1 MADSPHIMIVE
12 SPYYEEINNNMV
24 ESVLIE
30 LSNFG
35 ATHERF
41 EVPGSFEL
49 PGAIRFAIE
58 SEKINPERKKFDGY
72 IALGCVI
79 RGETSHYD
87 YVCGESARGLN
98 DLVLEHGIALGYGV
112 LTTENREQAIA
123 RSSRDQHDRGGAA
136 ARACLA
142 MIEMKRE
149 FNLVKR

>member
-1 MADSPHIMIVE
+1 MSDAPHIMIVE

-30 LSNFG
+30 LDQAG
-35 ATHERF
+35 ATYERF

-49 PGAIRFAIE
+49 PGAIRMAIE
-58 SEKINPERKKFDGY
+58 SYNYASDRKRFDGY

-87 YVCGESARGLN
+87 YVCEESARGLN
-98 DLVLEHGIALGYGV
+98 DLVLKYAIALGYGV
-112 LTTENREQAIA
+112 LTTENREQALV

-142 MIEMKRE
+142 MIEMKRK
-149 FNLVKR
+149 FNLYPR

>member
-1 MADSPHIMIVE
+1 VNDLPHIMIVE

-30 LSNFG
+30 LSQKR
-35 ATHERF
+35 ATYDRF

-49 PGAIRFAIE
+49 PGAIRMAIE
-58 SEKINPERKKFDGY
+58 ADTSRSDKNRYDGY

-98 DLVLEHGIALGYGV
+98 DLVLKYGIALGYGV
-112 LTTENREQAIA
+112 LTTENRDQALV
-123 RSSRDQHDRGGAA
+123 RSRRDQHDRGGAA
-136 ARACLA
+136 ARACLS
-142 MIEMKRE
+142 MIEIKRKL
-149 FNLVKR
+149 NIYSR